1 MGTCERVE
9 SNNMKTDKILNKTE
23 YWDYRL
29 SWTTSFLLIGTL
41 TNATLKTV
49 LPIPASLWGV
59 ISIITGVV
67 MLGSIFICFKEML
80 RRSSEIFWRSIAFFV
95 CIYIYSAVLITTRGE
110 PLDVFL
116 SGNVFYTFL
125 WWIPIGVYS
134 CSVYDKSILYSVW
147 VKSSYI
153 ISLMCIIMV
162 LFHTPVEE
170 DGTTYYNMSFGFSI
184 ILPTLIQINEYKSQK
199 RFWLLCLIIF
209 EFFLIFAFANRGIFM
224 SLIFYFVY
232 KFAFES
238 NSRSRKLAS
247 ILVLI
252 ISTIIL
258 TSSIQSIA
266 ESLLAILDWFDF
278 QSRTLEMLAAGVIS
292 DTSGRDEL
300 WKISLKMIE
309 ESPMLGWGLGGEYYH
324 TAKMFYGSDAISPDI
339 NCSAH
344 NGIIQNFVNFGIIGG
359 LFATMLVLYPL
370 FHLKQIRDKYAYEL
384 VLIFAAVR
392 IIPNCVSGDG
402 FFMVLQCSVYLYLFY
417 FRNRK
422 KPHYQY

>member
-1 MGTCERVE
+1 
-9 SNNMKTDKILNKTE
+9 MKKKSIVNKTE
-23 YWDYRL
+23 LWDFRL

-41 TNATLKTV
+41 ANATLKTV
-49 LPIPASLWGV
+49 LPIPAALWGV
-59 ISIITGVV
+59 ISIITGIV

-80 RRSSEIFWRSIAFFV
+80 RRSSVIFWRSIALFV
-95 CIYIYSAVLITTRGE
+95 CIYLLSAVLITSRGE
-110 PLDVFL
+110 PLDIFL
-116 SGNVFYTFL
+116 SGNVFYTFV

-134 CSVYDKSILYSVW
+134 ISVYDKSILYNVW

-153 ISLMCIIMV
+153 ISIMCLVMV
-162 LFHTPVEE
+162 LFHTPVKD
-170 DGTTYYNMSFGFSI
+170 DGTTYYNMSFGFSM
-184 ILPTLIQINEYKSQK
+184 ILPILIHINEYRRQ
-199 RFWLLCLIIF
+199 RYFWLFCLIVF
-209 EFFLIFAFANRGIFM
+209 ELVLLLIFANRGIFL

-238 NSRSRKLAS
+238 NSRIRKIVS

-252 ISTIIL
+252 LAAIIF
-258 TSSIQSIA
+258 TASIQAIA
-266 ESLLAILDWFDF
+266 ESLLSVLDLFGF
-278 QSRTLEMLAAGVIS
+278 QSSRTIEMLASGVITE
-292 DTSGRDEL
+292 TSGRDEL
-300 WKISLKMIE
+300 WKISFKMIE
-309 ESPMLGWGLGGEYYH
+309 ESPILGWGLGGEYYH
-324 TAKMFYGSDAISPDI
+324 TAKILYGSDVISPDV

-359 LFATMLVLYPL
+359 LFATMIVLYPL

-422 KPHYQY
+422 IPNFQYNMKC